1 MGRVGNVL
9 RVPPHRITRNH
20 RRPGSEPAGFT
31 LIELLV
37 VIAIIA
43 ILAAMLLPALG
54 KAKIKAQG
62 VQCMNNMKQ
71 LMLAFKLYTD
81 DNNGKFFPNTYGG
94 DGWVRGW
101 LDFNGANRDN
111 WDTESL
117 LNPKTAVLGPYTKNV
132 GIYQCPGD
140 WTTVNRPSV
149 GSVRRIRSVSASQAV
164 GTWSDGKSP
173 TMGYWLD
180 SALVGGSLT
189 KPGGKW
195 KVYAK
200 ESDLTRPSPSMLWVF
215 IDEHPAS
222 INDGGF
228 GFRMPNNFD
237 DTRSQGWVDFP
248 AGFHANAGALS
259 YMDGRAEIHR
269 WRDSGSV
276 GPRGLSSRTTDF
288 SKLAN
293 GRTPQNQDIW
303 WMAQRTSSLDSGVDP
318 W

>member
-1 MGRVGNVL
+1 MKPQCMPWA
-9 RVPPHRITRNH
+9 PPRTR
-20 RRPGSEPAGFT
+20 GQGFT

-54 KAKIKAQG
+54 RAKVKAQG
-62 VQCMNNMKQ
+62 VQCMSNLKQ

-81 DNNGKFFPNTYGG
+81 DHNGRFFPNNYGS

-101 LDFNGANRDN
+101 LDFNGGNPDN
-111 WDTESL
+111 WDTQSL
-117 LNPKTAVLGPYTKNV
+117 LNPKTAVLGPYTINP
-132 GIYQCPGD
+132 GIYQCPAD
-140 WTTVNRPSV
+140 WTTVNVNGRT
-149 GSVRRIRSVSASQAV
+149 VRRIRSVAASQAI

-180 SALVGGSLT
+180 SALLGGSLT
-189 KPGGKW
+189 NPGGKW
-195 KVYAK
+195 RVYAK
-200 ESDLTRPSPSMLWVF
+200 EADLIRPSPSLLWVF

-222 INDGGF
+222 INDGAF

-248 AGFHANAGALS
+248 AGFHGDAGALS
-259 YMDGRAEIHR
+259 YMDGRAEVHK
-269 WRDSGSV
+269 WRDSTSV
-276 GPRGLSSRTTDF
+276 GPRGLGARVTDY
-288 SKLAN
+288 SKLPT
-293 GRTPQNQDIW
+293 GRVPRNQDIW
-303 WMAQRTSSLDSGVDP
+303 WMAQRTSSLDSGADP